1 MAWTTPYT
9 WTVGEI
15 LTAAKMQTYVSDNLA
30 YLKSSIS
37 AQFWLS
43 GAGGWPS
50 ATAPCAYPTQVEM
63 PTNDVNLK
71 TLDFDKDTQ
80 EHSEWTFA
88 MPSDY
93 GGGTITAV
101 FHWTANSTSTNS
113 VIWGLQ
119 ARCFTDDDALD
130 QAFGTAQEVTDAN
143 KETAYDLNITAAT
156 TAITI
161 AGTPAAGKLVQ
172 WKAYRKAADGSDN
185 LAVDA
190 KLIGIQITYVRA

>member
-1 MAWTTPYT
+1 MPQSA
-9 WTVGEI
+9 
-15 LTAAKMQTYVSDNLA
+15 N
-30 YLKSSIS
+30 IS
-37 AQFWLS
+37 AGDTGLATQYNNLRTDVMNISSQFWLS

-80 EHSEWTFA
+80 EHAEWTFG

-93 GGGTITAV
+93 GGGTVTAI
-101 FHWTANSTSTNS
+101 FYWTANSTSTNS
-113 VIWGLQ
+113 VIFGLQ

-143 KETAYDLNITAAT
+143 KATAYDLNKTAAT
-156 TAITI
+156 AAITI
-161 AGTPAAGKLVQ
+161 AGTPAAGKMVQ

-190 KLIGIQITYVRA
+190 KLIGIQITYTRA

>member
-30 YLKSSIS
+30 YLKSSVS

-43 GAGGWPS
+43 GASITPS
-50 ATAPCAYPTQVEM
+50 ATAPCAFPAQTEM
-63 PTNDVNLK
+63 PTNDVNIK
-71 TLDFDKDTQ
+71 TADFDQTTQ
-80 EHSEWTFA
+80 EHGEWAFA
-88 MPSDY
+88 LPSDY
-93 GGGTITAV
+93 GGGTVTAV
-101 FHWTANSTSTNS
+101 FHWTANSASTNS

-143 KETAYDLNITAAT
+143 KASAYDLNITSAT
-156 TAITI
+156 AAITI
-161 AGTPAAGKLVQ
+161 AGTPAGGKYCQ
-172 WKAYRKAADGSDN
+172 FKAYRKAADGSDT

-190 KLIGIQITYVRA
+190 KLIGIQINYTRA